1 MWQFVLVFILGAL
14 TVVGVEAAAAVF
26 LIRWLSRRLSRE
38 VDKAKVSAEL
48 SSPPDLDPS
57 YYNKQA
63 DFQED
68 ELSAIPYETEYSSRS
83 KSAPALMR
91 NWAD

>member
-63 DFQED
+63 GYF
-68 ELSAIPYETEYSSRS
+68 PYIIVY
-83 KSAPALMR
+83 L
-91 NWAD
+91 